1 MKSKYPP
8 NKMKKRTK
16 NLNIFDKYMKEIFHN
31 MYLANVSN
39 RLRELENPRVIDGK
53 R

>member
-1 MKSKYPP
+1 MIIRCYDISY
-8 NKMKKRTK
+8 
-16 NLNIFDKYMKEIFHN
+16 NIFDKYMKEIFHK

-39 RLRELENPRVIDGK
+39 RLRELENPRVIDCK